1 MRVVPGLGCGLRAQV
16 GLGCGVWAEIR
27 PWAGMGCGPGAAGQD
42 CRLGWSE
49 SGLGPACMGCGLRAV
64 GLGSGWSWLSLN
76 LGWGLGAGLSWVVDL
91 MGGSG
96 LDLRG
101 ATLCA
106 NRMLASLVGV
116 RQRDQA
122 GGGSGG
128 EGTAYLWLSQQWLH
142 QCARLARSQIPPQVS
157 GMLLEAPPRELRLR
171 IGPVPV

>member
-1 MRVVPGLGCGLRAQV
+1 MPGLGCGLRAQV

-76 LGWGLGAGLSWVVDL
+76 WGWGLGAGLSWVVDL
-91 MGGSG
+91 MGGFG

-106 NRMLASLVGV
+106 NRVLASLVGV

-128 EGTAYLWLSQQWLH
+128 GRGQLICGCRSGGCTSVH
-142 QCARLARSQIPPQVS
+142 GLARSQIPPRVS
-157 GMLLEAPPRELRLR
+157 GMILGAPP
-171 IGPVPV
+171 